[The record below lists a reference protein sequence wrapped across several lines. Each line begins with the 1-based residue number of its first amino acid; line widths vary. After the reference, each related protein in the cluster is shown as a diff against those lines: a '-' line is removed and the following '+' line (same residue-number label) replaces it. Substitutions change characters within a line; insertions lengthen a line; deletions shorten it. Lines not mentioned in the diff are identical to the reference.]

1 MFTGNA
7 LDEAL
12 EEISNIAASNPED
25 SYRLALET
33 ISEIAKDY
41 LLLNTATRK
50 LITSICD
57 IVLGEEDS
65 WQAMLEPP
73 EKVEWETE
81 GPWMY
86 VYAQEFEDSYPTNF
100 TTEDL
105 EDGGI
110 RLKTRIGTA
119 SHAKIVKW
127 FEKRGHS
134 VPDQRTLELEYAT

>member
-1 MFTGNA
+1 MLTGVA
-7 LDEAL
+7 LAEAIS
-12 EEISNIAASNPED
+12 EIRKTAAVNPED
-25 SYRLALET
+25 SYQLALET

-57 IVLGEEDS
+57 MVLGEEDS

-73 EKVEWETE
+73 EKVEWDTS
-81 GPWMY
+81 GPWIY
-86 VYAQEFEDSYPTNF
+86 VYAPEFEEDYPANF
-100 TTEDL
+100 TTEQL

-134 VPDQRTLELEYAT
+134 IPDQRTLELEYVT